1 MKALKP
7 RVYVTRKIPEVG
19 IELLKKFCDVDYR
32 DEVPPP
38 SREELLDAVEDVD
51 AVYCTLNEKIDE
63 EVMDRAEKLKV
74 IGTMSVGVDHIDV
87 DHATSKGIYV
97 VHTPGVLT
105 ETVADHAWA
114 LLLATARR
122 IVEADRSIRNG
133 EWKIPWAP
141 TMLLGYDVYGK
152 TLGIIGIGRIGS
164 AVARRAKGFN
174 MKVLYYDIVRR
185 EDLERELGIE
195 YAELDELLRESDFV
209 TLHVPLTPETK
220 KLINEGKLKLMKR
233 TAILVNTSRGAV
245 VDQKALT
252 RALQEGW
259 IAGAGLDV
267 FEKEPISVDD
277 PLLKLDNVVLTP
289 HIGSASHDTRNKMAE
304 YVAEGIIKVLKGE
317 KPDNLFNPDVIKVR
331 SLDEVKMI

>member
-1 MKALKP
+1 MKPK
-7 RVYVTRKIPEVG
+7 VYVTRKIPEVG

-38 SREELLDAVEDVD
+38 SREELLNAVEDVD
-51 AVYCTLNEKIDE
+51 AIYCTLNEKIDE
-63 EVMDRAEKLKV
+63 EVMDKAGKLKV
-74 IGTMSVGVDHIDV
+74 VGTMSVGVDHIDV

-122 IVEADRSIRNG
+122 IVEADKSIRNG

-152 TLGIIGIGRIGS
+152 TLGVIGIGRIGS

-185 EDLERELGIE
+185 EDLERELGIK

-220 KLINEGKLKLMKR
+220 GLIKERELKLMKR

-317 KPDNLFNPDVIKVR
+317 KPDNLSNPDVIKVR